1 LALNFT
7 NFTTQLVTYDM
18 NVYFRKDRQHTA
30 QYFTATN
37 ATGTELTRKL
47 GQGHKVYRESFFSSP
62 DLSDDLTKQ

>member
-1 LALNFT
+1 
-7 NFTTQLVTYDM
+7 M
-18 NVYFRKDRQHTA
+18 NVYFRKDRQYTA

-47 GQGHKVYRESFFSSP
+47 GQGHKVYMESFFSSP